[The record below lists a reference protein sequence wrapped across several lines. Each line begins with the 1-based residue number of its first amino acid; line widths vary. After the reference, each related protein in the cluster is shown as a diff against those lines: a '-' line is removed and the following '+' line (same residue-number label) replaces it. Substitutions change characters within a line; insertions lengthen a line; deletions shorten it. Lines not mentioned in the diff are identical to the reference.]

1 MKSNINNEYM
11 GNEYGHVKLYNIPNI
26 LSINISI
33 FISHIFIMNIWGM
46 NMDML
51 MLGILGMVGSV
62 DRCNVRSECGNRG
75 MLGVNAL
82 ISAI

>member
-1 MKSNINNEYM
+1 M
-11 GNEYGHVKLYNIPNI
+11 L
-26 LSINISI
+26 
-33 FISHIFIMNIWGM
+33 IMNIWGM

-51 MLGILGMVGSV
+51 MLGTLEMLGSV
-62 DRCNVRSECGNRG
+62 DRCNVRSECGNKE